1 VVNNCHVFAK
11 YINLYLEYGVQM
23 NEVLVW
29 RFDAAVIEWLIVL
42 AILIILA
49 VVGAVITRQS
59 LRAFRRLKDQS
70 NEPILASE
78 SWHAESA
85 KTVLESLEI
94 TANGL
99 SKEEAANRLA
109 KYGPNRLPEPKA
121 RGPLVRFFYQFHN
134 VLIYVLIAASAV
146 TAMLGHWVD
155 ASVILGVVLLNA
167 VIGFVQEGKA
177 ENALRA
183 IRQMLSPN
191 AMVLRDDRQMTIQAE
206 DLVPG
211 DIVLLQSGDK
221 VPADLRLFRVK
232 GLQIQESIL
241 TGESMA
247 VEKITDP
254 VAQEAVIG
262 DRLCM
267 AFSGTLVTHGQG
279 SGIVVATSAQTQIG
293 RISTLVSEVES
304 VTTPLLRQMAQ
315 FGRWLTLAILGIAII
330 TFAFGLLVRD
340 YAATEMFLAAVSLA
354 VAAIPEGLP
363 AIMTITLAIGVQ
375 RMAQRNAIIR
385 RLPAVETLGAVTV
398 ICSDK
403 TGTLTRNEM
412 TVRTITTDD
421 NLFEIGGI
429 GYNPH
434 GAISLA
440 NRDVFPEERPLL
452 QEVVRAAM
460 LCNDASLEQS
470 KSSSEWLVHGDPMEG
485 ALLVAGLK
493 VGLDIEAE
501 SKQYPRTDLI
511 PFESEHRFMAT
522 LHHSH
527 TGDAFIFLKGAPER
541 VLEMSAYQR
550 GGDDVQPIDRNYW
563 LSRVDEMA
571 QQGQRVLAIAVK
583 PVGYEQVELKFSDV
597 ENSLTFLGLFGL
609 IDPPR
614 EEAIEAVQACDKA
627 GIRVKMITGDHGATA
642 RAIARQ
648 LKLVNTDDVLTGQEL
663 ELMSEDELRQQVQE
677 VDVYARVNPEHKL
690 RLVRLLQEQ
699 GFIVAMTG
707 DGVNDAP
714 ALKRADVG
722 TAMGKNGTEAAKEA
736 AEMVL
741 ADDNFA
747 SIIHAVEEGRTVY
760 DNLKKAILFILPSS
774 GGESLIILVAI
785 VLGFHQL
792 PLTPVQIL
800 WVNMVTTVTL
810 ALTLG
815 FEPPEKNVM
824 RRPPRD
830 AHEPILTF
838 YLVWRVVFVSII
850 LMGGTMGLFL
860 WEMEQGA
867 SVEHARTVAVNTLV
881 MFEIFYLFNSRYI
894 TASVFNWA
902 GLTGNRYVLMAIGI
916 LIIFQLGFTYLAPM
930 QSLFG
935 TTAID
940 FNIWLRILLVSSA
953 ASHGERTRGLVV
965 RSRRRSVVLSEL
977 ER

>member
-1 VVNNCHVFAK
+1 
-11 YINLYLEYGVQM
+11 M
-23 NEVLVW
+23 NDDLTW
-29 RFDAAVIEWLIVL
+29 RFDVVVIEWLIVL
-42 AILIILA
+42 TMLVILA
-49 VVGAVITRQS
+49 VVGAVVTRLSVKALRKLKGQS
-59 LRAFRRLKDQS
+59 DVFSTSK
-70 NEPILASE
+70 N
-78 SWHAESA
+78 WHTIST
-85 KTVLESLEI
+85 KTVFKSLET

-99 SKEEAANRLA
+99 SKEELINRLA
-109 KYGPNRLPEPKA
+109 IHGPNRLPET
-121 RGPLVRFFYQFHN
+121 RTHGPLVRFFYQFHN

-191 AMVLRDDRQMTIQAE
+191 AMVIRDGRQMTIRAE
-206 DLVPG
+206 ELLPG

-232 GLQIQESIL
+232 GLQVQESVL

-254 VAQEAVIG
+254 VVQETVIG
-262 DRLCM
+262 DRRCM
-267 AFSGTLVTHGQG
+267 AYSGTLVTHGQG
-279 SGIVVATSAQTQIG
+279 SGVVVATGTQTEIG
-293 RISTLVSEVES
+293 RISTLVSTVES

-315 FGRWLTLAILGIAII
+315 FGRWLTVAILGIALM
-330 TFAFGLLVRD
+330 TFAFGSLVRD
-340 YAATEMFLAAVSLA
+340 YVVAEMFLAAVSLA

-375 RMAQRNAIIR
+375 RMARRNAIIR

-412 TVRTITTDD
+412 TVRTIATVS
-421 NLFEIGGI
+421 NLFELDGT
-429 GYNPH
+429 GYDSH
-434 GAISLA
+434 GAISLS
-440 NRDVFPEERPLL
+440 NRNVVLEEKPLL
-452 QEVVRAAM
+452 LEVVRAAM
-460 LCNDASLEQS
+460 ICNDASLEQRN
-470 KSSSEWLVHGDPMEG
+470 SEWLVHGDPMEG
-485 ALLVAGLK
+485 ALLVSGLK
-493 VGLDIEAE
+493 FGLDIEAE
-501 SKQYPRTDLI
+501 TKQYPRTDLI

-541 VLEMSAYQR
+541 VLEMCAHQR
-550 GGDDVQPIDRNYW
+550 TIDGDHPLDRNYW
-563 LSRVDEMA
+563 LTCVEEIA
-571 QQGQRVLAIAVK
+571 KQGQRVLAIAVK
-583 PVGYEQVELKFSDV
+583 PVSYEQMELKFSDV
-597 ENSLTFLGLFGL
+597 ENDLIMLGMFGL

-614 EEAIEAVQACDKA
+614 EEAIVAVQSCDKA
-627 GIRVKMITGDHGATA
+627 GIRVKMITGDHGVTA

-663 ELMSEDELRQQVQE
+663 ELMSEDELRQRVQD

-690 RLVRLLQEQ
+690 LLVRLLQEQ
-699 GFIVAMTG
+699 GLIVAMTG

-722 TAMGKNGTEAAKEA
+722 IAMGQNGTEAAKEA

-760 DNLKKAILFILPSS
+760 DNLKKAILFILPTN
-774 GGESLIILVAI
+774 GGEALIILAAI
-785 VLGFHQL
+785 LFGFHQL

-800 WVNMVTTVTL
+800 WVNMVTAVTL
-810 ALTLG
+810 ALSLA
-815 FEPPEKNVM
+815 FEPPEQNVM
-824 RRPPRD
+824 RRVPRN
-830 AHEPILTF
+830 AHEPMLTPH
-838 YLVWRVVFVSII
+838 LIWRVAFVSVI
-850 LMGGTMGLFL
+850 LMSGTFGLFL
-860 WEMEQGA
+860 WEMEQGV
-867 SVEHARTVAVNTLV
+867 SIEHARTVAVNTLV

-894 TASVFNWA
+894 TASIFNWA
-902 GLTGNRYVLMAIGI
+902 GLIGNPYVLIAIAVLI
-916 LIIFQLGFTYLAPM
+916 LFQLGFTYLAPM

-935 TTAID
+935 TTGIN
-940 FNIWLRILLVSSA
+940 FYIWFRILLVSSA
-953 ASHGERTRGLVV
+953 VLFLV
-965 RSRRRSVVLSEL
+965 EL
-977 ER
+977 EKYFVRHMGRNR